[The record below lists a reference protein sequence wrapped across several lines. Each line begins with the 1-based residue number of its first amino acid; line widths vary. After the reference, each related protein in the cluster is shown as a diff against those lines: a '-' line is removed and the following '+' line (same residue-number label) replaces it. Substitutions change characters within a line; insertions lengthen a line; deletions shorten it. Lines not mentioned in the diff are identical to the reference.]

1 MMLPVSGRESSAV
14 LDNQSLSAIFLTCV
28 DSRSFA
34 AAGRKL
40 NLSRSSVGKAIA
52 RLELDLGV
60 RLFHR
65 SSRVQALTEDGQI
78 YLDHARRAQAELEAA
93 RQIFASGRQVP
104 NGILR
109 VALPAT
115 LGRHCVGP
123 LLLDMAKDHPD
134 LRLALSLSDRPVDLV
149 DGGFDLS
156 VRVGAALDSAG
167 IMQRKIGVQ
176 VMGLFAAPAYI
187 ECRGM
192 PAGAADLERHDMIV
206 YSRGRTLSWRMPD
219 DDMDGAM
226 LTGDAKAQV
235 DDLDLLAD
243 AARRGFGIASLPC
256 WLAGA
261 SVRAGTLI
269 ELASSQR
276 RAFDIT
282 ALWPHTPHLPV
293 RTRAA
298 IEYLAARLPALLS
311 DLTGDVDD
319 LAGHARD
326 RRLPAS

>member
-1 MMLPVSGRESSAV
+1 M

-28 DSRSFA
+28 ESQSFA

-52 RLELDLGV
+52 RLEQDLGI

-78 YLDHARRAQAELEAA
+78 YLDHARRAQAELESA

-104 NGILR
+104 TGILR

-123 LLLDMAKDHPD
+123 LLLDITRDYPD
-134 LRLALSLSDRPVDLV
+134 LRLTMSLSDRPVDLV

-156 VRVGAALDSAG
+156 IRIGAALDAAG

-176 VMGLFAAPAYI
+176 VMSLYAAPGYI
-187 ECRGM
+187 ERHGT
-192 PAGAADLERHDMIV
+192 PRGAADLDGHEMVI
-206 YSRGRTLSWRMPD
+206 YSRGRTLRWRLPD
-219 DDMDGAM
+219 DGPDRAM
-226 LTGDAKAQV
+226 ITGDAKAQI

-256 WLAGA
+256 WLAGP
-261 SVRAGTLI
+261 SVRAGALV
-269 ELASSQR
+269 ELAMSR
-276 RAFDIT
+276 PRAFDIT
-282 ALWPHTPHLPV
+282 ALWPQTTHLPV
-293 RTRAA
+293 RTRVT
-298 IEYLAARLPALLS
+298 IDYLAARLPALLS
-311 DLTGDVDD
+311 DLSRRPDMD
-319 LAGHARD
+319 LAGLTDPANHPDLHA
-326 RRLPAS
+326 